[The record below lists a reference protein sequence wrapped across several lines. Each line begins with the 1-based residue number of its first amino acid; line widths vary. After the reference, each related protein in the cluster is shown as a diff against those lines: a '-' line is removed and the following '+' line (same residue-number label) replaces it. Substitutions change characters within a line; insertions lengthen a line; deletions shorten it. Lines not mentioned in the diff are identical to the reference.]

1 MFNNAVF
8 SELTI
13 HGMTK
18 PPEMMPSMRRLY
30 DAAGSRDIN
39 SPSAVA
45 RVLVTTQQR
54 LKNWEKRG
62 ISKEGAMKA
71 QAIFGL
77 DSNELRALDA
87 KAVDIAAYRDRHA
100 PYVAPMA
107 GEERKPYPV
116 QRPSRDH
123 WTTEAIAIMKG
134 LKPAQREG
142 AVATLRTYVDNLGR
156 TPKHNPPA
164 PEFETAR
171 AV

>member
-1 MFNNAVF
+1 MFNNTVF

-13 HGMTK
+13 HTMTK
-18 PPEMMPSMRRLY
+18 PPEMKPSMKRLY
-30 DAAGSRDIN
+30 EAAGSRDIN

-71 QAIFGL
+71 QEVFGL
-77 DSNELRALDA
+77 DSNELRALDT
-87 KAVDIAAYRDRHA
+87 KAVALEAFLPRTEPYA
-100 PYVAPMA
+100 PLFTSEKFPAQILQTP
-107 GEERKPYPV
+107 K
-116 QRPSRDH
+116 RDH
-123 WTTEAIAIMKG
+123 WTTEAIKIMKS

-156 TPKHNPPA
+156 TPKHHEPA
-164 PEFETAR
+164 PDFEAAR